1 MIIFVEFKTN
11 TMNIQPSSNFKK
23 MAVNAILAIITFI
36 FVYLILLILGIALTA
51 LSIFGGIALIIAA
64 PKFITIVL
72 GIGLASLGIMIFI
85 FLIKFLFKEH
95 EIDKS
100 HLKEIHR
107 DEYPELFNLIEEIA
121 LEVQTKFPKRI
132 YLSRDVN
139 AAVFYNSSFWSMF
152 FPIRKN
158 LLIGLGLINTV
169 TEQEL
174 KAIIAHEFGH
184 FSQRSMSVGS
194 YVYNVNEVIFNML
207 YDNDS
212 FDQNIQVW
220 AGISGYFSIFVII
233 AVKIIQGIQ
242 WILKKM
248 YGFVNIRYMAL
259 SREMEF
265 HADQVAANVAGSK
278 PLIDSLLRLE
288 LSQMAYNS
296 AINFYEHKSEK
307 NTISKNIYKDQ
318 MYALELLS
326 KENHIP
332 LKDGLPQVTVLDIYK
347 YNRSKINIENKWS
360 SHPSTEERVAA
371 LQKLNIVKTENK
383 ENLAIGLLPD
393 KEKIEEELTKSVFYN
408 LAFRKDT
415 IVMEGDE
422 FEKKFSENIISTK
435 FPDEYNDYYDNKNPI
450 PFDPDSV
457 IISDQTETLENL
469 FSREKVNLVYNY
481 IALENDKN
489 ILNAI
494 SRKEINIKTFE
505 YDGCKYKVKQADDII
520 TKIDHELENSKEQIA
535 ENDISIY
542 KFFYNQALK
551 KGCNNELKNKYRLFF
566 NQNPIYDK
574 RIGIYNKFAD
584 LANRLIKATQQ
595 NQVKNIFIEIAH
607 SGVELK
613 SEIKTI
619 IEDPLL
625 EKEMTKAIKDNFNEY
640 LSKEWSYSSNDT
652 LNNEYLNTLFSAVND
667 FRLMALREYF
677 LVKQSLLNYQI
688 SLL

>member
-184 FSQRSMSVGS
+184 FSQRSMSIGS

-207 YDNDS
+207 YDNNS
-212 FDQNIQVW
+212 FDQNIQAW

-278 PLIDSLLRLE
+278 ALIDSLLRLE

-296 AINFYEHKSEK
+296 VINFYEHKSEK

-318 MYALELLS
+318 MYVLEILS

-332 LKDGLPQVTVLDIYK
+332 LEGGLPQVSVLEIHK

-393 KEKIEEELTKSVFYN
+393 KEEIEEELTKSVFYN
-408 LAFRKDT
+408 LTFKKDT

-435 FPDEYNDYYDNKNPI
+435 FPDEYNDYYDNKNPT

-457 IISDQTETLENL
+457 IISDQTETFEDL

-494 SRKEINIKTFE
+494 RQKEIKIKTFE
-505 YDGCKYKVKQADDII
+505 YDGYRYKVKQADDVMV
-520 TKIDHELENSKEQIA
+520 KIDHELENSKKQIA

-542 KFFYNQALK
+542 RFFYNQALK
-551 KGCNNELKNKYRLFF
+551 KGCDNELKNKYQLFF

-584 LANRLIKATQQ
+584 LANQLIKATQQ
-595 NQVKNIFIEIAH
+595 SQIKAIFIEIAH

-619 IEDPLL
+619 IENPLL
-625 EKEMTKAIKDNFNEY
+625 EKEMTKAIKDNFEEY
-640 LSKEWSYSSNDT
+640 LSKEWIYSANDT
-652 LNNEYLNTLFSAVND
+652 LNNEYLNTLFIAVND
-667 FRLMALREYF
+667 FRHMALREYF
-677 LVKQSLLNYQI
+677 MVKQDLLNYQI

>member
-1 MIIFVEFKTN
+1 
-11 TMNIQPSSNFKK
+11 MNIQPSSNFKK

-85 FLIKFLFKEH
+85 FLIKFLFKEY

-184 FSQRSMSVGS
+184 FSQRSMSIGS

-207 YDNDS
+207 YDNNS
-212 FDQNIQVW
+212 FDQNIQAW

-278 PLIDSLLRLE
+278 ALIDSLLRLE

-296 AINFYEHKSEK
+296 VINFYEHKSEK

-318 MYALELLS
+318 MYVLEILS

-332 LKDGLPQVTVLDIYK
+332 LEGGLPQVSVLEIHK

-393 KEKIEEELTKSVFYN
+393 KEEIEEELTKSVFYN
-408 LAFRKDT
+408 LTFKKDT

-435 FPDEYNDYYDNKNPI
+435 FPDEYNDYYDNKNPT

-457 IISDQTETLENL
+457 IISDQTETFEDL

-494 SRKEINIKTFE
+494 RQKEIKIKTFE
-505 YDGCKYKVKQADDII
+505 YDGYRYKVKQADDVMV
-520 TKIDHELENSKEQIA
+520 KIDHELENSKKQIA

-542 KFFYNQALK
+542 RFFYNQALK
-551 KGCNNELKNKYRLFF
+551 KGCDNELKNKYQLFF

-584 LANRLIKATQQ
+584 LANQLIKATQQ
-595 NQVKNIFIEIAH
+595 SQIKAIFIEIAH

-619 IEDPLL
+619 IENPLL
-625 EKEMTKAIKDNFNEY
+625 EKEMTKAIKDNFEEY
-640 LSKEWSYSSNDT
+640 LSKEWIYSANDT
-652 LNNEYLNTLFSAVND
+652 LNNEYLNTLFIAVND
-667 FRLMALREYF
+667 FRHMALREYF
-677 LVKQSLLNYQI
+677 MVKQDLLNYQI

>member
-1 MIIFVEFKTN
+1 
-11 TMNIQPSSNFKK
+11 MNIQPSSNFKK

-184 FSQRSMSVGS
+184 FSQRSMSIGS

-207 YDNDS
+207 YDNNS
-212 FDQNIQVW
+212 FDQNIQAW

-278 PLIDSLLRLE
+278 ALIDSLLRLE

-296 AINFYEHKSEK
+296 VINFYEHKSEK

-318 MYALELLS
+318 MYVLEILS

-332 LKDGLPQVTVLDIYK
+332 LEGGLPQVSVLEIHK

-393 KEKIEEELTKSVFYN
+393 KEEIEEELTKSVFYN
-408 LAFRKDT
+408 LTFKKDT

-435 FPDEYNDYYDNKNPI
+435 FPDEYNDYYDNKNPT

-457 IISDQTETLENL
+457 IISDQTETFEDL

-494 SRKEINIKTFE
+494 RQKEIKIKTFE
-505 YDGCKYKVKQADDII
+505 YDGYRYKVKQADDVMV
-520 TKIDHELENSKEQIA
+520 KIDHELENSKKQIA

-542 KFFYNQALK
+542 RFFYNQALK
-551 KGCNNELKNKYRLFF
+551 KGCDNELKNKYQLFF

-584 LANRLIKATQQ
+584 LANQLIKATQQ
-595 NQVKNIFIEIAH
+595 SQIKAIFIEIAH

-619 IEDPLL
+619 IENPLL
-625 EKEMTKAIKDNFNEY
+625 EKEMTKAIKDNFEEY
-640 LSKEWSYSSNDT
+640 LSKEWIYSANDT
-652 LNNEYLNTLFSAVND
+652 LNNEYLNTLFIAVND
-667 FRLMALREYF
+667 FRHMALREYF
-677 LVKQSLLNYQI
+677 MVKQDLLNYQI